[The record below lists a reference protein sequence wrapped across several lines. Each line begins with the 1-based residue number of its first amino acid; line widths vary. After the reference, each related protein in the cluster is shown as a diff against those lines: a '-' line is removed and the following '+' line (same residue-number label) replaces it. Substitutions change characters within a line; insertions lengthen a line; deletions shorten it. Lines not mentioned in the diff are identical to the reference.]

1 MARPIT
7 IGVTTLLK
15 YIDNLASVQN
25 IATFLQNG
33 GIVRL
38 QPNER
43 TIESPQGT
51 FTMTTLNAAMSWLG
65 QFPNL
70 KVIMVMQDFATWY
83 LDSNGL
89 PTWEG
94 MEAWGDQLMTS
105 YNNNPSWTG
114 AIISEIEMGNEE
126 FAFVT
131 GSARDP
137 SVYYNVISNCYPY
150 LKGKYPSMPF
160 GMWGYTNYSGKSS
173 GNGDPGTYF
182 GGLFQLG
189 AGAFMD
195 KLQIHYYHSN
205 LSPDV
210 NNVGG
215 SPPFLSVINAI
226 NNQQANYGLS
236 LPISVGEFGYQGQ
249 TYTGCGNYIAPDLQT
264 QYMELLMNEALGAL
278 NVTQCHIYTTGATAG
293 GWQDCHDLEGLATYN
308 NLIPFIVNINASTPP
323 PPPPP
328 PPNNTSGPTGYSD
341 VSQGTPIGGA
351 SGGFVFHNERVKQM
365 FVGPGARDDEG
376 RHIKTW
382 KDLLPWN

>member
-1 MARPIT
+1 MASPLT

-15 YIDNLASVQN
+15 YLDNLAIVQN
-25 IATFLQNG
+25 IAGLLTNG
-33 GIVRL
+33 GVVRL

-43 TIESPQGT
+43 ELETSQGV
-51 FTMTTLNAAMSWLG
+51 FDMTKLNSAMTWLG
-65 QFPNL
+65 QFPQL

-83 LDSNGL
+83 LDGNGL
-89 PTWEG
+89 PTYQG
-94 MEAWGDQLMTS
+94 MQAWGDQLMAT
-105 YNNNPSWTG
+105 YGGSWTG
-114 AIISEIEMGNEE
+114 AHISEFEMGNEE

-137 SVYYNVISNCYPY
+137 INYYNVVSQAYPY
-150 LKGKYPSMPF
+150 LKGKYPNKKW

-173 GNGDPGTYF
+173 GDGDPGTYF
-182 GGLFQLG
+182 GGFFQLG
-189 AGAFMD
+189 GGAYVD

-210 NNVGG
+210 NNSGG
-215 SPPFLSVINAI
+215 SPALLNVINAI

-236 LPISVGEFGYQGQ
+236 LPISIGEIGYQGQ
-249 TYTGCGNYIAPDLQT
+249 QYSGCGNYITPALQT
-264 QYMELLMNEALGAL
+264 QYMELSMTEALSAL
-278 NVTQCHIYTTGATAG
+278 NVKQYIIYTTGASAG

-308 NLIPFIVNINASTPP
+308 NLIPFIANINSIPPP

-328 PPNNTSGPTGYSD
+328 PPNNTTGPTGYSD

-351 SGGFVFHNERVKQM
+351 SGGYVFHNERVRQM
-365 FVGPGARDDEG
+365 FVGPGARGRNG
-376 RHIKTW
+376 RHVKTW